1 MGFIVIWDT
10 CTKPDYYND
19 VHKVITLPKRMVVR
33 YDYTKKYFD
42 EKSLIQFESLSARKI
57 KEIPAIHFYGE
68 IENYSKFQENIPDK
82 AMVKHWVPF
91 RLSTVVCAKNQRS
104 GKAGKADKV
113 VYDILLGDYP
123 NLKNLYRHEE
133 TFNNEFKERAPFSKW
148 HTYIE
153 SDEILIELSNLGG
166 ESSDSNWF
174 AIVERLQELQFE
186 NDSFWKLEGP
196 YDDKGT
202 SKANQITLKKTT
214 DGLKESV
221 ILLKDEED
229 VIFTIHNADPVVQ
242 ESKVYPQREIIL
254 TSSEGITTNR
264 RKIQLRPYSTYQF
277 KIRGKTSSYWKGDFG
292 NLECVTRISDK
303 SKIGIDTDS
312 NSSLNTDIIGPSF
325 DVNFNINKNLWKV
338 FVGICSGVI
347 SVVLFIILSKYK
359 IYDKPAGSA
368 VDILNWSLVW
378 IAASIG
384 GVASLLLVIATILLR
399 KEIKFNLN

>member
-1 MGFIVIWDT
+1 MGFVVIWDT

-19 VHKVITLPKRMVVR
+19 VHKVITLPKGIVVR

-42 EKSLIQFESLSARKI
+42 EKSLILFENISAGKI
-57 KEIPAIHFYGE
+57 EEIPTIHFYGE
-68 IENYSKFQENIPDK
+68 IENYSKFQGNIPDK
-82 AMVKHWVPF
+82 AMVRHWVPF
-91 RLSTVVCAKNQRS
+91 RLSTIVCAQNQRS

-123 NLKNLYRHEE
+123 NLKNLSRHEE
-133 TFNNEFKERAPFSKW
+133 TFNDEFKERAPFSKW

-153 SDEILIELSNLGG
+153 SDEILKELSNLDG

-174 AIVERLQELQFE
+174 AIVEKLQELQFK

-196 YDDKGT
+196 YDDKGR
-202 SKANQITLKKTT
+202 SKANHIAVTETA

-229 VIFTIHNADPVVQ
+229 LNFTIHNADPVVL
-242 ESKVYPQREIIL
+242 ESKVYPQREILL
-254 TSSEGITTNR
+254 TTSEGITTNKS
-264 RKIQLRPYSTYQF
+264 KIQLRPYSTYQF

-303 SKIGIDTDS
+303 TENGNDIDS
-312 NSSLNTDIIGPSF
+312 SSSLNTDIIGPSF
-325 DVNFNINKNLWKV
+325 DVNFNIKKNLLKV
-338 FVGICSGVI
+338 GFGICSGI
-347 SVVLFIILSKYK
+347 MSVVLFIILSKYK
-359 IYDKPAGSA
+359 IYDTPAGSS
-368 VDILNWSLVW
+368 VDILNWSLVL

-384 GVASLLLVIATILLR
+384 GAASLLLVIATILLR
-399 KEIKFNLN
+399 KEIKFK

>member
-1 MGFIVIWDT
+1 MGFVVIWDT

-19 VHKVITLPKRMVVR
+19 LHKVITLPKGMVVR

-42 EKSLIQFESLSARKI
+42 EKSLIQFESLPAGKI
-57 KEIPAIHFYGE
+57 KKIPVIHFYGE
-68 IENYSKFQENIPDK
+68 IASYSKFQENIPDK
-82 AMVKHWVPF
+82 AMIEHWVPF

-123 NLKNLYRHEE
+123 NLKNLSRHKE
-133 TFNNEFKERAPFSKW
+133 TFNNEFKERAPFLKW

-153 SDEILIELSNLGG
+153 SDEILKELSNLGG

-174 AIVERLQELQFE
+174 AIVEMLQELQFK

-202 SKANQITLKKTT
+202 SKANHITVKETA

-229 VIFTIHNADPVVQ
+229 VSFTIHNADPVVQ
-242 ESKVYPQREIIL
+242 ESKVLYSKREIIL
-254 TSSEGITTNR
+254 TSSEGITINK
-264 RKIQLRPYSTYQF
+264 RKIQLRPYSIYQF

-292 NLECVTRISDK
+292 NLECVTRIFYK
-303 SKIGIDTDS
+303 TKIGIY
-312 NSSLNTDIIGPSF
+312 TDIIGPSF
-325 DVNFNINKNLWKV
+325 DVNFNIKKNLMKV
-338 FVGICSGVI
+338 IFGICSGVI
-347 SVVLFIILSKYK
+347 SVVLFIILGKYK
-359 IYDKPAGSA
+359 IYDTPAGASL
-368 VDILNWSLVW
+368 DNLNWSLVW
-378 IAASIG
+378 IASSIG
-384 GVASLLLVIATILLR
+384 GVASLLLVIATMLLR
-399 KEIKFNLN
+399 KEIKFK